1 MRDLIRD
8 FPLLGGRQGGARPGK
23 GSVMQIQSSQGPA
36 SGGPGQMLSALLGK
50 AGGVGG
56 AGPAGAQPP
65 QGGPGGAGPAGGP
78 QGQKGPPPGLAGG
91 RMSSGTMSGL
101 LNAQEMSA
109 GKLGDSDDPVSKLMQ
124 AADADGNGGLSTEEL
139 KSVLGDEAPDDIS
152 ESLAKIDRD
161 EDGELSAEEIGGA
174 LNEMR
179 KGGPEGAGSPSAP
192 KPAPPAGGL
201 ASLMTAAGSN
211 EAEDKGEWWMKA
223 A

>member
-1 MRDLIRD
+1 
-8 FPLLGGRQGGARPGK
+8 
-23 GSVMQIQSSQGPA
+23 MQIQSSQGPA
-36 SGGPGQMLSALLGK
+36 SGGPGQMLSALLGR

-91 RMSSGTMSGL
+91 RLSSGTMSGL

-109 GKLGDSDDPVSKLMQ
+109 GKLGGADDPVSKLMQ

-179 KGGPEGAGSPSAP
+179 KGGPEGAGSPSIP
-192 KPAPPAGGL
+192 KPAPLAGGL
-201 ASLMTAAGSN
+201 ANLMTAAGSD
-211 EAEDKGEWWMKA
+211 ESESKGEWWMKA